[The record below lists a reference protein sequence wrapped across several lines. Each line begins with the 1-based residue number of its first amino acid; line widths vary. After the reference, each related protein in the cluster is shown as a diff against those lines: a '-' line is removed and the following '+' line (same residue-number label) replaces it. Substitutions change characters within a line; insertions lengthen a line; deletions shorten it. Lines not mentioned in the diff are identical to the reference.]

1 MKKYIYALATMLL
14 GIMPAMAQD
23 IATIPDNS
31 LYVLD
36 TTVAKGART
45 VLSVQMKNSAEVQ
58 SIGTYFTLPEGF
70 TVPMEDDAYLIDLS
84 LERTTYKKHG
94 IGSNL
99 VDGEYRVAILQSAG
113 SPFKGTEGEV
123 FTITVDVADTV
134 EPGEYEVR
142 LFKSELSG
150 DSRYETDGIKGI
162 ISRNGEYKG
171 KITVTDPTGMTEVSA
186 DGDAAG
192 VEVYGVNGVKQPSL
206 MKGLNIVK
214 DAKTGKVKKI
224 SVK

>member
-142 LFKSELSG
+142 LF
-150 DSRYETDGIKGI
+150 

-214 DAKTGKVKKI
+214 DAKTGKVKKV